1 MNSISQFHLSLSL
14 SLFHTYIWRW
24 LDHFLPEQ
32 LLLIDGETLAIKPS
46 IVMETVQDFLSLER
60 LDYDNILK

>member
-1 MNSISQFHLSLSL
+1 MYMYTYEHMELSVQCISLSC
-14 SLFHTYIWRW
+14 RW

-46 IVMETVQDFLSLER
+46 IVMETVQEFLNLEM
-60 LDYDNILK
+60 LDYNEILK